1 MIVPMAIEIIQSWLT
16 SGCFDYWDI
25 FFSFVGILT
34 VLIILKKDGKI
45 KTNKELYGKR

>member
-16 SGCFDYWDI
+16 SGSFDYWDI
-25 FFSFVGILT
+25 FFSVVGILT
-34 VLIILKKDGKI
+34 VLIILKKDRKI